1 MHPTPTYASLG
12 VQEVINANSWV
23 TRLGGS
29 EMPEEALQAMADA
42 AHSFIDLD
50 ELNQRAGD
58 VIARCTGAEA
68 GLVTAG
74 ASAGMLLQA
83 AAVMAG
89 TDHDRI
95 KRLPDA
101 SGMKD
106 EIVIHRVQ
114 RVGEDRNYL
123 SAGAK
128 FVEIGNSGGTED
140 WELEAAIGDNTAAVA
155 YIFGPPLSDAL
166 PLEQVVEISHARGV
180 PVIVDAAAMLPPQ
193 INLRRFV
200 ESGADM
206 VTFSGGKGVRGPQST
221 GILCGRSH
229 LIEAARIN
237 GSPNQY
243 GIGRAA
249 KVCKEEIVGLIGAL
263 EVFVKSDY
271 EEIQAGWRET
281 CWRIVSSVND
291 IPGVFASIEDAD
303 PFALEASRTH
313 PRAHI
318 ALSDSHPKTEAQV
331 IRELRLGSPPIWAPS
346 AGPHGGIAIVPVN
359 LRPGEDEIVAHRLSS
374 ALAVV
379 GN

>member
-1 MHPTPTYASLG
+1 MHPRPTYANLG

-58 VIARCTGAEA
+58 VIARYTGAES

-89 TDHDRI
+89 TDHDLV
-95 KRLPDA
+95 KRLPDTT
-101 SGMKD
+101 GMKN
-106 EIVIHRVQ
+106 EIVIHRAQ

-123 SAGAK
+123 SAGAH

-140 WELEAAIGDNTAAVA
+140 WELAGAIGDNTAAVA

-166 PLEQVVEISHARGV
+166 PLEQVVEIAHARGV

-193 INLRRFV
+193 VNLTRFV
-200 ESGADM
+200 VAGADM

-221 GILCGRSH
+221 GILCGRAD
-229 LIEAARIN
+229 LIEAARLN

-249 KVCKEEIVGLIGAL
+249 KVCKEEILGLIAAL
-263 EVFVKSDY
+263 KVFARTDY
-271 EEIQAGWRET
+271 EEIQAGWREM
-281 CWRIVSSVND
+281 CWRIADSVKD
-291 IPGVFASIEDAD
+291 IPGVSASVQDAD
-303 PFALEASRTH
+303 PFALEAARTT
-313 PRAHI
+313 PRAQLFI
-318 ALSDSHPKTEAQV
+318 AESHAKSEAQV
-331 IRELRLGSPPIWAPS
+331 VHELRSGSPPIWVPS
-346 AGPHGGIAIVPVN
+346 AGPHGGIAVVPVN
-359 LRPGEDEIVAHRLSS
+359 LRPGEDEEIARRLRIALTS
-374 ALAVV
+374 A
-379 GN
+379 

>member
-1 MHPTPTYASLG
+1 MQSTPTYASLG

-29 EMPEEALQAMADA
+29 EMPEEALQAMTDA

-58 VIARCTGAEA
+58 VIARYTGAEA

-89 TDHDRI
+89 TDHDLI
-95 KRLPDA
+95 KRLPDTT
-101 SGMKD
+101 GMKE
-106 EIVIHRVQ
+106 EIVIHRAQ

-123 SAGAK
+123 TAGAR

-140 WELEAAIGDNTAAVA
+140 WELEGAIGDNTAAVA

-166 PLEQVVEISHARGV
+166 PLEQVVEIAHARGV
-180 PVIVDAAAMLPPQ
+180 PVVVDAAAMLPPQ
-193 INLRRFV
+193 INLTRFV
-200 ESGADM
+200 DAGADM

-221 GILCGRSH
+221 GILCGRAD
-229 LIEAARIN
+229 LIEAARLN

-249 KVCKEEIVGLIGAL
+249 KVCKEEIVGLIAAL
-263 EVFVKSDY
+263 EVFAKSDY
-271 EEIQAGWRET
+271 EEIQGDWREM
-281 CWRIVSSVND
+281 CLSIVNSVND
-291 IPGVFASIEDAD
+291 IPSVTASVQDAD
-303 PFALEASRTH
+303 PFALEAARTT
-313 PRAHI
+313 PRAQVFI
-318 ALSDSHPKTEAQV
+318 SDTHAKSEAQV
-331 IRELRLGSPPIWAPS
+331 ISELRAGDPPIWVPS
-346 AGPHGGIAIVPVN
+346 AGPHGGIAVVPVN
-359 LRPGEDEIVAHRLSS
+359 LRPGEDEEIARRLRA
-374 ALAVV
+374 ALTSP
-379 GN
+379 